1 MSKLVWDVTGERKLQ
16 SGIDQVVLFPM
27 DGKNYGAGVAWSGVT
42 AINENPGGA
51 DLTDLYADNIKYASM
66 RAAETFGFGI
76 EAYDYPDE
84 WAECDGSASP
94 TSGVSLGQQPRKAF
108 GLCYRT
114 KLGDDAHP
122 NMNRGYLLHFV
133 YNSTASP
140 SGRSYATIN
149 NSPNAMTMSW
159 DAQSTPENVEGYS
172 QYGAVCTIVV
182 DSTKFAEGANK
193 AKLDALEAM
202 IYGTDNSIPS
212 MPLPGALI
220 TMLRTTENQ
229 NQSNP

>member
-1 MSKLVWDVTGERKLQ
+1 MPNTYPLVWDVTGERKLQ
-16 SGIDQVVLFPM
+16 SGVSKVVLFPM
-27 DGKNYGAGVAWSGVT
+27 VGKNYGPGVAWSGVT

-94 TSGVSLGQQPRKAF
+94 TTGISLGQQARKAF

-114 KLGDDAHP
+114 ELGDDAHP
-122 NMNRGYLLHFV
+122 NMDRGYLLHFV

-159 DAQSTPENVEGYS
+159 DAQATPENVTGFS
-172 QYGAVCTIVV
+172 QYKPVCTIVV
-182 DSTKFAEGANK
+182 DSTKVDSE
-193 AKLDALEAM
+193 KLQDLEDM
-202 IYGTDNSIPS
+202 IYGKDNTAPA
-212 MPLPGALI
+212 MPLPATII
-220 TMLRTTENQ
+220 TTLRAVENQ
-229 NQSNP
+229 TNP